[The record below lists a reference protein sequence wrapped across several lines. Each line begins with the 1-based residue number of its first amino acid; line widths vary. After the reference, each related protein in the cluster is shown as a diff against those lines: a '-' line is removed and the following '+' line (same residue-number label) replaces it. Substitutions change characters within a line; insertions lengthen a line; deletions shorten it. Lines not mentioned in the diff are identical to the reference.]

1 LAALL
6 AVALAGCGGG
16 GSNPSPSASN
26 NSGAAVDP
34 DSSTAAAPRAPHHRA
49 ATPASVRRL
58 RAELR
63 KEFSK
68 AGRDTGAQVYDLTN
82 RRTLFELHDQ
92 VKRPPA
98 SVEKIYTTIATL
110 DALGSGARFHTK
122 VFGTGHL
129 GAGGVWHGNLYL
141 RGDGDPTFGDG
152 GFNKTWEQGYGP
164 TAQQVADQ
172 LRARG
177 IRRVTGQVIGDES
190 LFDQHR
196 GGPATKFEPDTP
208 DYGGQLSALTFDH
221 GAITGHLTPAA
232 FAATELARTL
242 RSQHVKAR
250 ASKQAG
256 KTPRHAR
263 QLAVVLSPPLSVL
276 LRLMDQPSDDLFAD
290 LFAKQLGQRYA
301 EGGTIAQGARV
312 IAHIIQSFGVFPRIL
327 DGSGLS
333 RDDGSSPAEVVAL
346 LRTLWR
352 TQYGRTLMNSLPI
365 VGVNGTTRN
374 IGVKTA
380 AQGHCV
386 AKTGTLNYVTN
397 LAGYCSTRG
406 HHTVAFAL
414 FIDGPANW
422 QAIEMITPMV
432 GAIAGMR

>member
-1 LAALL
+1 M
-6 AVALAGCGGG
+6 
-16 GSNPSPSASN
+16 
-26 NSGAAVDP
+26 
-34 DSSTAAAPRAPHHRA
+34 
-49 ATPASVRRL
+49 PASVRRL
-58 RAELR
+58 RAQLKR
-63 KEFSK
+63 EFSK
-68 AGRDTGAQVYDLTN
+68 AGRDAGAEVYDLTQK
-82 RRTLFELHDQ
+82 RTLFQLRDG

-98 SVEKIYTTIATL
+98 SVEKIYTTIATV
-110 DALGSGARFHTK
+110 DALGGNARFHTK
-122 VFGTGHL
+122 VFGAGHM
-129 GAGGVWHGNLYL
+129 GASGVWHGNLYL
-141 RGDGDPTFGDG
+141 RGDGDPTLGDG
-152 GFNKTWEQGYGP
+152 SFNKTWEQGYGP
-164 TAQQVADQ
+164 TAQQLADQ

-177 IRRVTGQVIGDES
+177 IRRVTGKVIGDES

-208 DYGGQLSALTFDH
+208 DYGGQLSALTYDH

-250 ASKQAG
+250 ASSSDG
-256 KTPRHAR
+256 RTPGHAR
-263 QLAVVLSPPLSVL
+263 ELAVVLSPPVSVL

-290 LFAKQLGQRYA
+290 LFAKQLGSRYA

-312 IAHIIQSFGVFPRIL
+312 IAHIIQSFGVFPRVV

-346 LRTLWR
+346 LRTIWH
-352 TQYGRTLMNSLPI
+352 TQFGRVLMNSLPL
-365 VGVNGTTRN
+365 VGVSGTTRN

-386 AKTGTLNYVTN
+386 AKTGTLDYVTN
-397 LAGYCSTRG
+397 LAGYCSARG
-406 HHTVAFAL
+406 HDTVAFAL

-422 QAIEMITPMV
+422 QALGMISQMV
-432 GAIAGMR
+432 GSIAAL

>member
-1 LAALL
+1 M
-6 AVALAGCGGG
+6 
-16 GSNPSPSASN
+16 
-26 NSGAAVDP
+26 
-34 DSSTAAAPRAPHHRA
+34 
-49 ATPASVRRL
+49 PASVRHL
-58 RAELR
+58 RAQLS

-68 AGRDTGAQVYDLTN
+68 SGRDAGAEVYDLTQK
-82 RRTLFELHDQ
+82 RTLFKLRDG

-98 SVEKIYTTIATL
+98 SVEKIYTTIATV
-110 DALGSGARFHTK
+110 DAFGGNARFHTK
-122 VFGTGHL
+122 VFGAGHM
-129 GAGGVWHGNLYL
+129 GASGVWHGDLYL

-152 GFNKTWEQGYGP
+152 SFNKTWEQGYGP
-164 TAQQVADQ
+164 TAQQLADQ

-177 IRRVTGQVIGDES
+177 IRRVTGKVIGDES

-250 ASKQAG
+250 ASASDG
-256 KTPRHAR
+256 RTPRHAR
-263 QLAVVLSPPLSVL
+263 ELAVVLSPPVSVL

-290 LFAKQLGQRYA
+290 MFAKQLGSRYA
-301 EGGTIAQGARV
+301 EGGTLAQGARV
-312 IAHIIQSFGVFPRIL
+312 IAHIIQSFGVFPRIV

-333 RDDGSSPAEVVAL
+333 RDDGSSPAEVVGL
-346 LRTLWR
+346 LRTVWH
-352 TQYGRTLMNSLPI
+352 TQFGRVLMNSLPV
-365 VGVNGTTRN
+365 VGVSGTTRN
-374 IGVKTA
+374 IGVKTP

-422 QAIEMITPMV
+422 QALGMISQMV
-432 GAIAGMR
+432 GTIAAL

>member
-1 LAALL
+1 VSL
-6 AVALAGCGGG
+6 V
-16 GSNPSPSASN
+16 
-26 NSGAAVDP
+26 
-34 DSSTAAAPRAPHHRA
+34 
-49 ATPASVRRL
+49 RL
-58 RAELR
+58 RAQLR

-68 AGRDTGAQVYDLTN
+68 AGRNTGAEVYDLTQQ
-82 RRTLFELHDQ
+82 RTLFKLHDQ

-110 DALGSGARFHTK
+110 DALGSDARFHTK

-129 GAGGVWHGNLYL
+129 GTGGVWHGDLYV

-152 GFNKTWEQGYGP
+152 GFNKTWEEGYGP

-172 LRARG
+172 LRAKG
-177 IRRVTGQVIGDES
+177 LRRVTGKVIGDES
-190 LFDQHR
+190 LFDRHR

-208 DYGGQLSALTFDH
+208 DYGGQLSALTYDH

-232 FAATELARTL
+232 FAARQLARTL
-242 RSQHVKAR
+242 RSQHAPAR
-250 ASKQAG
+250 ASKEDG
-256 KTPRHAR
+256 ETPRYAR
-263 QLAVVLSPPLSVL
+263 ELAAVASPPVSVL

-290 LFAKQLGQRYA
+290 MFTKQLGVRYA
-301 EGGTIAQGARV
+301 EGGSIAQGARV
-312 IAHIIQSFGVFPRIL
+312 IAHIIQSFGVFPRIV

-333 RDDGSSPAEVVAL
+333 RDDGSSPAEVAAL
-346 LRTLWR
+346 LRTVWH
-352 TQYGRTLMNSLPI
+352 TQYGRALMNSLPV
-365 VGVNGTTRN
+365 VGVSGTTRN

-397 LAGYCSTRG
+397 LAGYCSARG

-422 QAIEMITPMV
+422 QAIPMLSRMV
-432 GAIAGMR
+432 GSIAAY